1 MTYETDPLKLH
12 NYCIKD
18 TDVTDDDDD
27 VSPPDQEDDDGG
39 DDEDDEKDGDAQ
51 GLLLVGCLQL
61 TLHSLPGDTGQ
72 AAGRRDKP
80 SDRPGPS
87 DRPSKS

>member
-1 MTYETDPLKLH
+1 MTYETDPSKLP
-12 NYCIKD
+12 NFCSKD

-39 DDEDDEKDGDAQ
+39 DDEDDEEDGDAQ

-72 AAGRRDKP
+72 AARRRDTP
-80 SDRPGPS
+80 SDG
-87 DRPSKS
+87 PSKS